1 MPEEPKVSPPST
13 AEVAKVALLKMS
25 EEERNE
31 IRGLVQRALDGHDF
45 PRFKAGLLK
54 LGFDENSAQFE
65 KMMQLWD
72 EHTRASRHG

>member
-1 MPEEPKVSPPST
+1 MPEEPKVPQPST

-31 IRGLVQRALDGHDF
+31 IWGLVQHALSEHDL

-54 LGFDENSAQFE
+54 LGFDENSVQYE